1 MDLGVESGSHL
12 ESKKQIVIVAM
23 TGNMLLDFAGPADVF
38 TNADKCLQNLGYCNG
53 YNVRIAAPTST
64 KKVSSIT
71 GIDIVCQY
79 CAEDITGCIDTLVI
93 AGNNF
98 KENDQEA
105 LSGFYNWLCTRTE
118 HNTRRIASVCGGAFA
133 LAKAGILNGRKATT
147 HWELSE
153 KLKKNY
159 PDIAVN
165 ANPFFTS
172 DGHVYTS
179 AGVSSGID
187 LALAMVEED
196 HGKDI
201 AIRVARKLV
210 FYLSRPGFQ
219 AQFGNLL
226 PVYERGHIAQRMQG
240 WLQEHLHETLDVG
253 TIAGHMN
260 MSTRNFTRVFTKQ
273 TGMPPAKFI
282 EKLRVET
289 ARKLLEDTDAALER
303 IAEQCGL
310 GSLVSMR
317 RTFLRHLM
325 TTPSDYRRVFRTALK
340 DAGIDDLLAPKPD
353 FPVNTV

>member
-1 MDLGVESGSHL
+1 MNQGFESDSHP
-12 ESKKQIVIVAM
+12 ESKKQVVIVAM

-38 TNADKCLQNLGYCNG
+38 TNADKYLQSLGYSNG
-53 YNVRIAAPTST
+53 YDVLIVAPLST

-79 CAEDITGCIDTLVI
+79 CARDITGSIDTLII
-93 AGNNF
+93 AGNDF
-98 KENDQEA
+98 REENQSA
-105 LSGFYNWLCTRTE
+105 LSGFYGWLQTRTE

-133 LAKAGILNGRKATT
+133 LAQAGLLNGRKATT

-153 KLKKNY
+153 KLKKKY
-159 PDIAVN
+159 PAVEVN

-196 HGKDI
+196 FGKDA

-226 PVYERGHIAQRMQG
+226 PVYEHEHIAQKMQG
-240 WLQEHLHETLDVG
+240 WLHEHLHETLDVG
-253 TIAGHMN
+253 TIAYHMN

-273 TGMPPAKFI
+273 TGMPPAKFV

-289 ARKLLEDTDAALER
+289 ARKLLEDTDAPLER

-310 GSLVSMR
+310 GNLVSMR

-325 TTPSDYRRVFRTALK
+325 TTPSDYRRLFRTALK

-353 FPVNTV
+353 SPVNTV